1 MLFYFTIQ
9 SSQDLSGTR
18 IQSTLPVNVYSG
30 NIRAL
35 VNSVEDPEVGPINT
49 GSRDH
54 LVEQLMSVDK
64 WGKVFN
70 IEPIPDRIVGMLTR
84 VYGSMSKYFSF

>member
-1 MLFYFTIQ
+1 M
-9 SSQDLSGTR
+9 
-18 IQSTLPVNVYSG
+18 NVYSG

-70 IEPIPDRIVGMLTR
+70 IEPIPDRIVGMLTC
-84 VYGSMSKYFSF
+84 VYGLMSKYFSFQVPASYMGYGEVISRFIH